1 MFQSARTRFLNYY
14 NNELRYLRNAGQAF
28 AKQYPK
34 IARRLEISDAV
45 SPDPH
50 TERLL
55 ESFAFMTARLSQE
68 IDDRFPELA
77 STLLGVLYPHLVN
90 PLPTMAIA
98 QFQPDLSKAKQTVG
112 YTFKKSTPLF
122 TYTEQ
127 GVTCRFQTVYP
138 LTLWPITVQSVSF
151 VPKESYVLDDLSE
164 RAAAPWFLKLTVQI
178 DGGLSWQDLTPD
190 DLTFHLGG
198 ERVLTL
204 GLYQSLF
211 GQTNPRVFISGDQK
225 RASVLPVDSLQ
236 PVGFSREEMGLPVT
250 SQTTH
255 AYQLLQEYF
264 HLPEKFLFFKIQHL
278 ATSGK
283 IDPTCQTIDIL
294 FPFATVEPFLQK
306 NVSAQNFLLGCTPII
321 NLFHKTTE
329 PLRLTRRKVDYP
341 LIPDQRRDKT
351 TQIHSIQKVIA
362 TIEGEASSQT
372 LTPYFSFNHQTN
384 HDDHGLYW
392 LIKRIP
398 AELRDV
404 PGSDM
409 QISFVDLKFNPVT
422 PAHHII
428 YAETLCTNRFLAEQL
443 PYNAQ
448 LQIEEVAPLT
458 QIVCL
463 NKPVLQVDPPTDGE
477 SLWRLV
483 SQLSVNH
490 LGLSEEGKSLELL
503 KEALKLYAGPAYAA
517 HQHEVD
523 EIMAIHTQKVTRR
536 FGKEAWRGFVEG
548 LEVSLSLKPS
558 IQTGHTC
565 FLLASVLRHYFAL
578 NVGLTSFVEL
588 VLKTDSHLAG
598 QHKNFAK
605 EWMRWQLLPGAKIQL

>member
-1 MFQSARTRFLNYY
+1 MFQSARDRFLNYY

-34 IARRLEISDAV
+34 IARRLELSDTV

-50 TERLL
+50 TERLI
-55 ESFAFMTARLSQE
+55 ESFAFMTAKLSQE

-90 PLPTMAIA
+90 PLPAMAIA

-112 YTFKKSTPLF
+112 YVFKKATPLF
-122 TYTEQ
+122 TYTDQ
-127 GVTCRFQTVYP
+127 GITCRFQTVYP
-138 LTLWPITVQSVSF
+138 LTLWPISVQSVGF
-151 VPKESYVLDDLSE
+151 VSKETYLLDDFSE
-164 RAAAPWFLKLTVQI
+164 RAAAPWFLKLTLQI
-178 DGGLSWQDLTPD
+178 EGGLSWQDLTPD
-190 DLTFHLGG
+190 DLTFHLSG

-204 GLYQSLF
+204 ALYQSLF
-211 GQTNPRVFISGDQK
+211 AHTNPRVFISSDQK

-236 PVGFSREEMGLPVT
+236 PVGFDREEMALPVMN
-250 SQTTH
+250 QTTH

-264 HLPEKFLFFKIQHL
+264 HLPEKFLFFKIQNL
-278 ATSGK
+278 ATAGK
-283 IDPTCQTIDIL
+283 IDPDCQTIDIL
-294 FPFATVEPFLQK
+294 FPLASVDPLLQK
-306 NVSAQNFLLGCTPII
+306 NIGPQNFLLGCTPII
-321 NLFHKTTE
+321 NLFSKTTE

-341 LIPDQRRDKT
+341 LVPDQRRDKT

-362 TIEGEASSQT
+362 TIEGDASSHV

-384 HDDHGLYW
+384 HDDQGLYW
-392 LIKRIP
+392 FIKRIP
-398 AELRDV
+398 AEIRDV
-404 PGSDM
+404 PGTDI
-409 QISFVDLKFNPVT
+409 QISFVDLKFNPVI

-443 PYNAQ
+443 PYNAE
-448 LQIEEVAPLT
+448 LQIEETAPLN

-463 NKPVLQVDPPTDGE
+463 DKPVLQVYSPTDGE

-503 KEALKLYAGPAYAA
+503 KETLRLYAGPSFST
-517 HQHEVD
+517 HKHEVD
-523 EIMAIHTQKVTRR
+523 EIIALHTKKVTRR

-548 LEVSLSLKPS
+548 LEVSLDLKPS
-558 IQTGHTC
+558 MQMGHAC
-565 FLLASVLRHYFAL
+565 FLLAAVLRHYFAL

-588 VLKTDSHLAG
+588 VLKTD
-598 QHKNFAK
+598 NNK